1 MTESTS
7 RPRMEGA
14 RERAV
19 LLGTLDLL
27 AELGYDRLTLDAVAA
42 RTRASKA
49 TLYRRWASKAALVTE
64 AVALLEPADLQ
75 LPDTGSLR
83 ADLLAMVEVEGYFDA
98 EGAKLVGGL
107 ATAVYRDPEVHEAVR
122 RKVADI
128 GTTHLRA
135 LLQRAAE
142 RGQLR
147 PDVDVDLISS
157 VVPAMAFFRLVFET
171 PGKVDPDF
179 VRRLIEHV
187 IVPAV
192 APSEDPA

>member
-1 MTESTS
+1 M
-7 RPRMEGA
+7 
-14 RERAV
+14 
-19 LLGTLDLL
+19 
-27 AELGYDRLTLDAVAA
+27 
-42 RTRASKA
+42 
-49 TLYRRWASKAALVTE
+49 
-64 AVALLEPADLQ
+64 
-75 LPDTGSLR
+75 
-83 ADLLAMVEVEGYFDA
+83 
-98 EGAKLVGGL
+98 
-107 ATAVYRDPEVHEAVR
+107 
-122 RKVADI
+122 ADI

-192 APSEDPA
+192 TPSEDPA